1 MEKKN
6 YLLVKNRFNKEIVY
20 INYDQASG
28 FKFNPINR
36 KEGSISVNQMVI
48 INPTFIE
55 KVLTRKTKRKLEL
68 YLQYIVEL
76 LDEES
81 DTDITGLR
89 SALNDITRYKDI
101 VMHKYRLYLDERYFE
116 LYMKKLSLLEYELK
130 MKILHYKDNI
140 IDSKIKEE
148 FFEEKVKEEIVEE
161 KKEEPKEEIVQTTA
175 NEELE
180 KSIAEQIEKE
190 RIRREIEYLKEQER
204 LLKGEEEVK
213 EETRRR

>member
-6 YLLVKNRFNKEIVY
+6 YLLVKNKFNKEIVY
-20 INYDQASG
+20 INYDHVGG
-28 FKFNPINR
+28 FRFNPVN
-36 KEGSISVNQMVI
+36 KKDDSISVNQMVI

-101 VMHKYRLYLDERYFE
+101 VMHKYKLYLDERYFE

-148 FFEEKVKEEIVEE
+148 FFEEKKEEVKEEH
-161 KKEEPKEEIVQTTA
+161 KEEMVQTNS

>member
-101 VMHKYRLYLDERYFE
+101 VMHKYKLYLDERYFE

-148 FFEEKVKEEIVEE
+148 FFEEKKEEV
-161 KKEEPKEEIVQTTA
+161 KEEPKEEMVQTNS